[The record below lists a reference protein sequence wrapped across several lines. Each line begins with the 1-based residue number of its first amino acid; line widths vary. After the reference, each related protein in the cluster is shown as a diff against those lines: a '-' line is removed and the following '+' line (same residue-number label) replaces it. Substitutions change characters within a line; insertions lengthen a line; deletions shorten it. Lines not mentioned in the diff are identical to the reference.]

1 LGQLTA
7 YPIPTDTAAVNR
19 QAASR
24 VGTPTTVRISSPG
37 VSPKASK
44 PLAYPSA

>member
-1 LGQLTA
+1 M
-7 YPIPTDTAAVNR
+7 PIDVAAVNIH
-19 QAASR
+19 AASR
-24 VGTPTTVRISSPG
+24 VGTPTTVRVSSPG